1 MGYNSKVNEMKR
13 KKTILKEL
21 KNLLTLRFGDDIENV
36 ILFGSR
42 AKGMAYKNSDY
53 DVLIVLNR
61 DYDWQYQGEIIS
73 VIYTLELEY
82 DIFIDTK
89 IISTHELQHTIR
101 GKHPLYVDAVQEG
114 IYA

>member
-1 MGYNSKVNEMKR
+1 MKR

-21 KNLLTLRFGDDIENV
+21 RNLLATRFGDDIENV

-42 AKGMAYKNSDY
+42 AKGAAHKNSDY

-73 VIYTLELEY
+73 VIYTLELKY

-89 IISTHELQHTIR
+89 IISTYELRHTIR
-101 GKHPLYVDAVQEG
+101 GKHPLYVDAVREG

>member
-1 MGYNSKVNEMKR
+1 MKR

-21 KNLLTLRFGDDIENV
+21 RNLLATRFGDDIENV

-42 AKGMAYKNSDY
+42 AKGAAHKNSDY

-73 VIYTLELEY
+73 VIYTLELKY

-89 IISTHELQHTIR
+89 IISTYELQHTIR
-101 GKHPLYVDAVQEG
+101 GKHPLYVDAVREG